1 MESHKKHILKI
12 YIINISFTKNLEK
25 LVDITNEPIF
35 IVIFREWNF

>member
-25 LVDITNEPIF
+25 LVDITNELIF